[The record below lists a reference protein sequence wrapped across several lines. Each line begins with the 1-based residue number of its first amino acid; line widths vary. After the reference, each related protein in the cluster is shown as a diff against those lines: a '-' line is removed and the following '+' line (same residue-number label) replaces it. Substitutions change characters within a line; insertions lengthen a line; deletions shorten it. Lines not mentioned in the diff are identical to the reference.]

1 MQSSKEE
8 QGEVRNSFIKI
19 IAPSREFWGGQGCTP
34 DRGTDKGGRIS
45 ELQTA
50 RPPVGKREAA
60 RKSLVQVLTLER
72 QRPVQKAVG
81 AEEEGDK
88 LTEAPS

>member
-1 MQSSKEE
+1 M
-8 QGEVRNSFIKI
+8 
-19 IAPSREFWGGQGCTP
+19 
-34 DRGTDKGGRIS
+34 
-45 ELQTA
+45 
-50 RPPVGKREAA
+50 GKREAA